1 MATAR
6 KVEERV
12 FILIQFFSYL
22 RKQGWLSSLGAL
34 KRIHPWVR
42 LNGLFGFCTPW
53 NCQKIIDI
61 LMVLGEGWSLTG
73 LLELVLYGSVV
84 QGVFH
89 WCYVGIPLVFYQG
102 HKGQNSANLM
112 LWLFGLGISMSWFWS
127 LGISMSWLFVLWKN
141 ALESRSRGLFVS
153 VSWCR
158 GVLVP
163 KSWCRGFSVLEPQYR
178 GKCPSTASFSF
189 SLNLLCYTINVD
201 RLLIDGSY
209 FVSLNYLVL

>member
-1 MATAR
+1 MARAR

-22 RKQGWLSSLGAL
+22 RKQGWLSSLSAL

-42 LNGLFGFCTPW
+42 LNGLFDFCTPW

-73 LLELVLYGSVV
+73 LLELVLYGSIV

-89 WCYVGIPLVFYQG
+89 WCYIVIPLVFYQG

-112 LWLFGLGISMSWFWS
+112 LWLFVFWISMSWFWS
-127 LGISMSWLFVLWKN
+127 LGISMSWRFVIWKK
-141 ALESRSRGLFVS
+141 ALESRRPGLFVS
-153 VSWCR
+153 VSRCR

-178 GKCPSTASFSF
+178 GKCPSMASFSF